1 MAPLRVLPVI
11 ALLALSGVTAAAGQ
25 SPPVGLQCGDTIT
38 ADTTLDATSPA
49 ARATAS

>member
-25 SPPVGLQCGDTIT
+25 APPAGLKCGDTIT
-38 ADTTLDATSPA
+38 ADTD
-49 ARATAS
+49 ARAAT